1 MNTGTT
7 LKFIVARQRHWA
19 DARRLEVSAN
29 GRVLHVEDNLF
40 APLNSETRTEFA
52 AGDGDGFGTADE
64 VGKIHSLQVSGPS
77 PFD

>member
-1 MNTGTT
+1 MT
-7 LKFIVARQRHWA
+7 LGECLAPGGNGANGLSLARRRQR
-19 DARRLEVSAN
+19 
-29 GRVLHVEDNLF
+29 

-52 AGDGDGFGTADE
+52 AGDGDEFGTADE